1 MEEYLGIA
9 WAVQWLGL
17 QISNPSVTGLIP
29 SQETKIQ
36 QAAQHGSKRKKE
48 KRKTQI
54 INLKS
59 GRIFEP
65 QSSLL
70 SWKSVLGKGEKTRP
84 FVHSLAPVLWPR

>member
-9 WAVQWLGL
+9 RAVRWLGL
-17 QISNPSVTGLIP
+17 QISNASVTGLIP
-29 SQETKIQ
+29 SQETKIP
-36 QAAQHGSKRKKE
+36 QAAQHGSKRKK

-54 INLKS
+54 VNLKS

-70 SWKSVLGKGEKTRP
+70 SWKSILGKGGKTRT